1 MRRRMY
7 VSIIL
12 VFLLGFT
19 TSAFACVGA
28 RPMAMG
34 GAFIA
39 VSDDANATYWNPAGL
54 SQLEDLEFTYTP
66 TLYNRDEVNYDDFV
80 SFVSLLKIGRQ
91 DFGGLG
97 LSFINSGYD
106 FSPLEKNID
115 RWYWLSYG
123 VKTFD
128 NLSLGANLRLQC
140 YEVKLL
146 GLKDDDSIFAVDL
159 ALLWKL
165 NRFSFGILWQD
176 MNEPE
181 VELFG
186 VKSKLIRNL
195 RPGIAF
201 RPDDKTTI
209 ALDMYDATGETK
221 GELES
226 VAYDLRLGIEKW
238 FDLPEG
244 TSEWLGNKFALRLG
258 GYHINRGNRAFTFGF
273 GLKSSPKGNL
283 LKDIKDIQL
292 DYALLY
298 WTDASSGTDKF
309 THQLGITFKF

>member
-1 MRRRMY
+1 MRRRIY
-7 VSIIL
+7 VNTVL
-12 VFLLGFT
+12 VSLLSFT
-19 TSAFACVGA
+19 TPAFACVGA

-54 SQLEDLEFTYTP
+54 SQLEDLEITYTP
-66 TLYNRDEVNYDDFV
+66 TLYNRDEVSYDDFV
-80 SFVSLLKIGRQ
+80 SFVSPLKIGRQ
-91 DFGGLG
+91 DLGGLG

-106 FSPLEKNID
+106 FSPLEKTID

-128 NLSLGANLRLQC
+128 NLSLGTNLRLQC
-140 YEVKLL
+140 YEEKSL
-146 GLKDDDSIFAVDL
+146 GLRDDDSTFAVDL

-165 NRFSFGILWQD
+165 NKLSFGILWQD

-186 VKSKLIRNL
+186 AKAKFMRNL

-201 RPDDKTTI
+201 RPDEKTTI
-209 ALDMYDATGETK
+209 ALDMYDAIGESK
-221 GELES
+221 GKPGS
-226 VAYDLRLGIEKW
+226 AAYDLRLGIERW

-244 TSEWLGNKFALRLG
+244 TSEWLGSNFALRLG
-258 GYHINRGNRAFTFGF
+258 GYHINRGDRVFTFGF
-273 GLKSSPKGNL
+273 GLKGSSENNL
-283 LKDIKDIQL
+283 LKNVQL

-298 WTDASSGTDKF
+298 WTDTSSGTNKF
-309 THQLGITFKF
+309 THQLGISFKF